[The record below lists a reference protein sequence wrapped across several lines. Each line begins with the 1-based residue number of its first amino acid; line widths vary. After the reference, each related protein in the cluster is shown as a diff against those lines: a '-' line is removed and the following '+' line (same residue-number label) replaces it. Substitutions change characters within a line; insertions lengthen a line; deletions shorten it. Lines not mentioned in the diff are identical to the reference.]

1 MPEGHSIHRLAR
13 QLTDVFGGQ
22 RVRVSSPQGRFAAGA
37 ELLDGHVLTRAEAVG
52 KQLLVRFDGEGAGRT
67 TNSPAG
73 GSRADDADGH
83 RVLRIHLGLYGAF
96 SFGGDASFVGASSIG
111 APRRMGEAENG
122 TEVGEDA
129 EYTGPPAPVGA
140 VRVRLVSDHGWA
152 DLRGPTACEVITAE
166 DVQALREAAGPDPL
180 RQAGDDERQDDG
192 ASFSRLLRRRGVACG
207 QLLMDQAVVSGIGNV
222 YRAELLWRAGID
234 PYRLGKSI
242 TEQEAADLWADAV
255 FLMHDGVRLGRIV
268 TTQRDPH
275 HPVAREELTLDTD
288 AADIPDEATRFV
300 YKHTGEACPHCGTTI
315 ATAVMAGR
323 NLYWCPGCQ
332 H

>member
-37 ELLDGHVLTRAEAVG
+37 ALLDGHVLTRAEAVG
-52 KQLLVRFDGEGAGRT
+52 KQLLVSFDGADLRAGADG
-67 TNSPAG
+67 
-73 GSRADDADGH
+73 ADGH

-111 APRRMGEAENG
+111 APRRMGESENG
-122 TEVGEDA
+122 QDAGDDA

-152 DLRGPTACEVITAE
+152 DLRGPTACEVITAG
-166 DVQALREAAGPDPL
+166 DVAALREAAGPDPL
-180 RQAGDDERQDDG
+180 RADGGHDDAAEF
-192 ASFSRLLRRRGVACG
+192 ARLLRRRGVACG

-222 YRAELLWRAGID
+222 YRAELLFRAGID
-234 PYRLGKSI
+234 PYRPGRKI
-242 TEQEAADLWADAV
+242 AEREATDLWADAV

-275 HPVAREELTLDTD
+275 HPVAREDVTLDAD

-300 YKHTGEACPHCGTTI
+300 YKHTGEPCPHCGTAI